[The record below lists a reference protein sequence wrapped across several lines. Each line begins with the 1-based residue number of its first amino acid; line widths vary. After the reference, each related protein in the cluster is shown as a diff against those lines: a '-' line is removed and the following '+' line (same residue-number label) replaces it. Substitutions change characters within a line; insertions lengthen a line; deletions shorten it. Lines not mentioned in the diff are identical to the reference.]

1 MEGLFNGASQILSL
15 LGLFGVLVFGFALG
29 WFTITAFKR
38 ETPWYY
44 QAVVLVVFFGFF
56 AIVFWKSDPGVLGEL
71 TLGTGLALLLWGG
84 MKQPKGKGITPGGV
98 TPLIDEKKTRKV
110 A

>member
-1 MEGLFNGASQILSL
+1 MEGFFNGASQILSL
-15 LGLFGVLVFGFALG
+15 LGLFGVLVFGVALG

-38 ETPWYY
+38 ETSWYY

-71 TLGTGLALLLWGG
+71 TLGTGLAFLLWGRR
-84 MKQPKGKGITPGGV
+84 QPRVKGV
-98 TPLIDEKKTRKV
+98 TPREVPPLIDEKKTRKV

>member
-15 LGLFGVLVFGFALG
+15 LGLFGVLVFGVGLG

-38 ETPWYY
+38 ETSWYY

-56 AIVFWKSDPGVLGEL
+56 TAVFLKSDPGVLGEL
-71 TLGTGLALLLWGG
+71 TLGTGLAFLLWGRR
-84 MKQPKGKGITPGGV
+84 QPKAKVVSPGEV
-98 TPLIDEKKTRKV
+98 PPLVEDKKIRKV

>member
-1 MEGLFNGASQILSL
+1 MEGFFNGASQILSL
-15 LGLFGVLVFGFALG
+15 LGLFGVLVFGVALG

-38 ETPWYY
+38 ETSWYY

-71 TLGTGLALLLWGG
+71 TLGTGLALLLWGRR
-84 MKQPKGKGITPGGV
+84 QPRVKGV
-98 TPLIDEKKTRKV
+98 TPGEVSHLIDEREIRRV